1 MNGSSVAVAGL
12 WPARF
17 ARRLLGWSVALSAAT
32 LCAFLFATPARADDP
47 ATVGDASAQ
56 SSSSDTSTTTA
67 DGSST
72 ADTSDAPTTAADT
85 SDASGTT
92 DASSDTGTSD
102 AADATE
108 VSDIT
113 DTSSATSTSDTSA
126 PAADATDTSATTTDA
141 SASTPD
147 TTNGCAAAPGPTETS
162 ATTTDSS
169 TTVADTSGA
178 CPAAPNATDTTGDAS
193 ATEAPTADPSD
204 TTPTPATAEPTT
216 ATSTAP
222 PPVTDPEP
230 PPSPQSSSSAA
241 ADPPSSPP
249 SFNAQAPS
257 DATPTAE
264 LSESTSNDQGAE
276 ADVSIDSP
284 VDPVA
289 TTLGGGEPLSLT
301 FPGVVTRC
309 DFDCRVG
316 LGCGATTAVLPLTS
330 WPALPEATQGVRQ
343 EERTNSGPSRPA
355 GAHPPS
361 PRLPVPE
368 HAPQMPSAPGASSGS
383 SSSGG
388 AHDGSTLGVAAAAL
402 SLTPRNETRPIS
414 LIELRR
420 RVLPFAFLL
429 DRPG

>member
-1 MNGSSVAVAGL
+1 MDGSSVAVAGL

-47 ATVGDASAQ
+47 ALTVGDASAQ

-72 ADTSDAPTTAADT
+72 ADASDAPATAADT
-85 SDASGTT
+85 TDASGTT

-102 AADATE
+102 AADATD
-108 VSDIT
+108 VSDTT

-126 PAADATDTSATTTDA
+126 PGADATDTSATTTDA

-147 TTNGCAAAPGPTETS
+147 TTNGCAAAPDATETS
-162 ATTTDSS
+162 ATTDSS
-169 TTVADTSGA
+169 TTVADTTGV

-193 ATEAPTADPSD
+193 ATEAPTADPTD
-204 TTPTPATAEPTT
+204 TTPTTATAEPTT
-216 ATSTAP
+216 DTSTAP

-257 DATPTAE
+257 EATPSAE
-264 LSESTSNDQGAE
+264 LSESTSIDQGAE

-301 FPGVVTRC
+301 FSGVVTRC

-316 LGCGATTAVLPLTS
+316 LGCSATTAVLPLTS

-388 AHDGSTLGVAAAAL
+388 AHDGSTLGVAAAEL